1 MYLLLTLMK
10 PAGLSG
16 HGCHFSSVFSWRTLV
31 IWVSVSL
38 EPLRSAG
45 EILSYLVSIKED
57 LFFSRLKK
65 KKVMVKTISEAPR
78 LLQFCFC
85 HLASKR
91 NVFQ

>member
-16 HGCHFSSVFSWRTLV
+16 HGCHFSVSSVFSWRTLV

-65 KKVMVKTISEAPR
+65 KSHGKNN
-78 LLQFCFC
+78 F
-85 HLASKR
+85 
-91 NVFQ
+91 